1 MLSKTI
7 TLRVPATFEGS
18 RDAATSVREFL
29 NQLSVRPGHAAR
41 FELVVAESVDN
52 IAGHARCDEYGVVDI
67 SVAAD
72 REALRIVISDDATAS
87 ETDVLKNFMSPP
99 ETHDE
104 HSEGGRG
111 IQLIRRIMDKVVY
124 TRERDRNVLTMSAK
138 LKGCAL

>member
-7 TLRVPATFEGS
+7 TIRVPATFEGS

-52 IAGHARCDEYGVVDI
+52 IAGHARCDEDGVVDI
-67 SVAAD
+67 SVVAGP
-72 REALRIVISDDATAS
+72 EALRIVISDDATAS
-87 ETDVLKNFMSPP
+87 DTDVLNFMSPP

-104 HSEGGRG
+104 PSEGGRG

-138 LKGCAL
+138 LKVGAL

>member
-18 RDAATSVREFL
+18 RDAATRVRAFL

-52 IAGHARCDEYGVVDI
+52 IAGHARCVEEGMVDI
-67 SVAAD
+67 WVAAGS
-72 REALRIVISDDATAS
+72 ETLRIVISDDGMAS
-87 ETDVLKNFMSPP
+87 DTDGLNNFMSLP

-104 HSEGGRG
+104 PSEGGRG

-138 LKGCAL
+138 LEGGAL

>member
-52 IAGHARCDEYGVVDI
+52 IAGHARSDEDGVVDI
-67 SVAAD
+67 SVVAD
-72 REALRIVISDDATAS
+72 PEALRIVIRDDATAS
-87 ETDVLKNFMSPP
+87 DTDGLNTFMSLQ
-99 ETHDE
+99 ETQHE
-104 HSEGGRG
+104 SWEGGRG

-138 LKGCAL
+138 LKVGAL

>member
-52 IAGHARCDEYGVVDI
+52 IAGHARCDEDGVVDV

-72 REALRIVISDDATAS
+72 RGALRIVISDEGMAS
-87 ETDVLKNFMSPP
+87 DTDGLNTFMSLP
-99 ETHDE
+99 EMRDE
-104 HSEGGRG
+104 TSEGGRG

-138 LKGCAL
+138 LAGGAL

>member
-52 IAGHARCDEYGVVDI
+52 IAGHARCDEDGVVDI

-87 ETDVLKNFMSPP
+87 DTDVLNFMSPP

-104 HSEGGRG
+104 PSEGGRG

-138 LKGCAL
+138 LKGGAL

>member
-18 RDAATSVREFL
+18 RDAVTSVREFL

-52 IAGHARCDEYGVVDI
+52 IAGHARCDEDAVVDI

-72 REALRIVISDDATAS
+72 REAVRIVISDDATAS
-87 ETDVLKNFMSPP
+87 NTGVLKNFMSPP

-138 LKGCAL
+138 LKGGAL